1 MEEFDEKVNRYVFK
15 LGNIKRDIDFIFMD
29 IVENFVMNFEWVKM
43 YKILFIKFMKQYEKV
58 LGEYVVYLQGQ
69 WYEVVKRE
77 EILRVFIVN
86 VL

>member
-43 YKILFIKFMKQYEKV
+43 YKILFIKFMK
-58 LGEYVVYLQGQ
+58 
-69 WYEVVKRE
+69 
-77 EILRVFIVN
+77 
-86 VL
+86 